1 MKRILCLAM
10 AVTIA
15 VSASADTV
23 PLAALLEET
32 NGTLEWNSL
41 LQTGIIVCGD
51 SRIVFSINAP
61 WVIVNDTV
69 KLPTTGITR
78 RDGTIMFPRA
88 TAEAIK
94 SAAAGNSAVT
104 RTYRVGAIVIDP
116 GHGGKDSGAS
126 YTHTVNGKRVRVSEK
141 DVVLRMGKA
150 LFSLLKKRFPDKV
163 VQITRSEDVTV
174 ALEDRPAVANA
185 IPLKE
190 NEAIIYISLH
200 ANASLS
206 RSARGFEVWYL
217 TSTYRRNVLNHSS
230 VESEYHEI
238 LPIMNSMQ
246 EEEFTRESIL
256 LARMIMAELNTAIGG
271 QTENRGLKEG
281 EWLVVRKAKMPS
293 ILIELG
299 FVSNKEEALRL
310 TTDAYLQ
317 KLTSAVYNGVCTFVD
332 MFERTN
338 AFTE

>member
-1 MKRILCLAM
+1 MLKRTLCLFFLLGAM
-10 AVTIA
+10 NAGA
-15 VSASADTV
+15 EPV
-23 PLAALLEET
+23 PLDTLLKET
-32 NGTLEWNSL
+32 GGTFEWNSL
-41 LQTGIIVCGD
+41 LETGILVSGG
-51 SRIVFSINAP
+51 SRVVFTLNAP
-61 WVIVNDTV
+61 WVIIDNTL
-69 KLPTTGITR
+69 KIPTTGIER
-78 RDGTIMFPRA
+78 NGGTIVFPRE
-88 TAEAIK
+88 TVEAIK
-94 SAAAGNSAVT
+94 SVISGKESPARS
-104 RTYRVGAIVIDP
+104 YRVGAIVIDP

-126 YTHTVNGKRVRVSEK
+126 YTYSVNGQSVRVAEK
-141 DVVLRMGKA
+141 DVVLNLGTR
-150 LFSLLKKRFPDKV
+150 LFERLKKRFPDKV
-163 VQITRSEDVTV
+163 VQITRSRDVTV

-185 IPLKE
+185 IPLKD

-206 RSARGFEVWYL
+206 RAARGFEVWYL
-217 TSTYRRNVLNHSS
+217 TSTYRRDVLSRSS
-230 VESEYHEI
+230 VDSEYHDI

-256 LARMIMAELNTAIGG
+256 LAKMIMAELTKAVGG
-271 QTENRGLKEG
+271 ITENRGLKEG

-310 TTDAYLQ
+310 TGDEYLQ
-317 KLTSAVYNGVCTFVD
+317 KLLSAVYNGVCTFVD